1 MIKKKKYYYSSKGIL
16 LIEFGIQVCIRCGIK
31 DLPML
36 YYWILDDESTW
47 QSDIV
52 IHDIDPIRYHRN
64 VIHPIEF
71 RSERVII
78 SMGLN
83 PELLRS
89 KKNKRWDYGSKYSRI
104 YCYYTVRS
112 SSYCLFAYNI
122 RKNGQS
128 KWLIWMKLDFW
139 VLIDDLRKKIQIS
152 RFSLKWNER
161 TRISSSLRDPIVW

>member
-1 MIKKKKYYYSSKGIL
+1 MNPGFKFV
-16 LIEFGIQVCIRCGIK
+16 FGVWIK

-64 VIHPIEF
+64 VIDPIEF
-71 RSERVII
+71 TSERVII

-83 PELLRS
+83 PELLWS
-89 KKNKRWDYGSKYSRI
+89 KKKTKRWDYGSKYSRI

-112 SSYCLFAYNI
+112 SSYCFFAYNI
-122 RKNGQS
+122 CKNGQS
-128 KWLIWMKLDFW
+128 RWLIWMKLDFL
-139 VLIDDLRKKIQIS
+139 VLINDLRKKNS
-152 RFSLKWNER
+152 NFPS
-161 TRISSSLRDPIVW
+161 

>member
-1 MIKKKKYYYSSKGIL
+1 LNQESKFVFGVWIK
-16 LIEFGIQVCIRCGIK
+16 E
-31 DLPML
+31 LPML

-47 QSDIV
+47 QSNIV

-71 RSERVII
+71 TSERVII

-89 KKNKRWDYGSKYSRI
+89 KKKTKRWDYGSKYSRI

-112 SSYCLFAYNI
+112 SSYCVFAYNI

-128 KWLIWMKLDFW
+128 KWLIWTKLDFLVH
-139 VLIDDLRKKIQIS
+139 VLVLNKTNGLESAVAYEIR
-152 RFSLKWNER
+152 
-161 TRISSSLRDPIVW
+161 